1 MNPRTILLTGA
12 ALLGAGLVSN
22 RTLAQ
27 STAPAS
33 AAPRFPNVT
42 SKNLEGRTFNL
53 PGDFGGRV
61 NLVALA
67 FLREHQ
73 DLVDTWGPAV
83 SRLTGQ
89 YPGFK
94 FYELPTLTRGNGLA
108 RLFIDGG
115 MRAGIPSKA
124 TRDVTI
130 TLYLDRATFMRSIGE
145 RDMST
150 IHLLLVGQQGEIL
163 WKGRGAATP
172 AQEASLRAVLDGLH

>member
-12 ALLGAGLVSN
+12 ALIGTGLVPN

-27 STAPAS
+27 SAAPTS

-42 SKNLEGRTFNL
+42 SKNLEGRTFKL
-53 PGDFGGRV
+53 PGDFEGRV

-73 DLVDTWGPAV
+73 ELVDTWGPAAA
-83 SRLTGQ
+83 RLGKA

-108 RLFIDGG
+108 RFFIDGG
-115 MRAGIPSKA
+115 MRAGIPSQA
-124 TRDVTI
+124 SRDVTI
-130 TLYLDRATFMRSIGE
+130 TLYLDRPAFMRSIGE
-145 RDMST
+145 SDMST

-172 AQEASLRAVLDGLH
+172 AQEASLQAVLDGLN